1 MRGPVV
7 QRDKETKA
15 NSGEFW
21 SFKQLNSLVMRQII
35 CAGLGI
41 YVDLRINDAGSIQKF
56 GRLQMTVFKSI
67 AIASALVAGT
77 AATAQERFI
86 TIGTG
91 GQTGVYF
98 VVGQSICRLVNRG
111 TADHNLKCTAPST
124 GGSIANINAI
134 KAGDMDMGVAQSDW
148 QYHAYNGTSEFEGK
162 QFDKE
167 RAVFSVHS
175 EPFTVVARADSG
187 VSSFDE
193 LFGKRVNVGNPGSG
207 QRATMDVVLNAM
219 GKSDADFALAS
230 ELKPAEQSA
239 ALGDNK
245 VDAII
250 YTVGHPNGSIQEAT
264 STVDAKLV
272 DVNGPAIDKLV
283 EENPYYAKATIP
295 GGMYA
300 NNPDDTETFGVKATF
315 VTSSDV
321 PDEVVYTVVKAVFDN
336 FDRFKGLHPA
346 FADLKEEDMISAG
359 LSAPLH
365 PGAEKYY
372 KERGWIQ

>member
-1 MRGPVV
+1 M
-7 QRDKETKA
+7 
-15 NSGEFW
+15 
-21 SFKQLNSLVMRQII
+21 
-35 CAGLGI
+35 
-41 YVDLRINDAGSIQKF
+41 KF
-56 GRLQMTVFKSI
+56 VKT
-67 AIASALVAGT
+67 AALVSAALLAGQT
-77 AATAQERFI
+77 VAAQEKFI

-111 TADHNLKCTAPST
+111 TAEHNLKCTAPST

-148 QYHAYNGTSEFEGK
+148 QFHAYNGTSEFNGN
-162 QFDKE
+162 QFSDL
-167 RAVFSVHS
+167 RAVFSVHG

-187 VSSFDE
+187 IETFED

-219 GKSDADFALAS
+219 GRASGDFALAS

-272 DVNGPAIDKLV
+272 SVTGDAIDKLIDQ
-283 EENPYYAKATIP
+283 NSYYAKAIIP
-295 GGMYA
+295 GGLYKG
-300 NNPDDTETFGVKATF
+300 NDEDVETFGVKATF
-315 VTSSDV
+315 VTSASV
-321 PDEVVYTVVKAVFDN
+321 DEDVVYTVVKAVFDN
-336 FDRFKGLHPA
+336 FERFKGLHPA
-346 FADLKEEDMISAG
+346 FANLTEEEMISGG

-372 KERGWIQ
+372 RERGWIE

>member
-1 MRGPVV
+1 M
-7 QRDKETKA
+7 K
-15 NSGEFW
+15 
-21 SFKQLNSLVMRQII
+21 II
-35 CAGLGI
+35 
-41 YVDLRINDAGSIQKF
+41 R
-56 GRLQMTVFKSI
+56 
-67 AIASALVAGT
+67 T
-77 AATAQERFI
+77 AALISAALFAGQGAWAQERFI

-98 VVGQSICRLVNRG
+98 VVGQSICRLVNRESDKHG
-111 TADHNLKCTAPST
+111 LKCTAPST

-134 KAGDMDMGVAQSDW
+134 AAGDMDMGVAQSDW
-148 QYHAYNGTSEFEGK
+148 QYHAYNGTSQFEGK
-162 QFDKE
+162 KVDKL

-175 EPFTVVARADSG
+175 EPFTVVARRDSG
-187 VSSFDE
+187 IKTFED

-207 QRATMDVVLNAM
+207 QRATMDVVLQAM
-219 GKSDADFALAS
+219 GKSEADFALAS

-264 STVDAKLV
+264 STVDAVLV
-272 DVNGPAIDKLV
+272 PVTGPAIDKLV
-283 EENPYYAKATIP
+283 SENPYYAYATIP

-300 NNPDDTETFGVKATF
+300 GNPDDVQTFGVKATF
-315 VTSSDV
+315 VTSADV
-321 PDEVVYTVVKAVFDN
+321 PDDVVYTVVKAVFDN

-346 FADLKEEDMISAG
+346 FANLKEEEMIKDG

-372 KERGWIQ
+372 RERGWIQ

>member
-1 MRGPVV
+1 MKIMKV
-7 QRDKETKA
+7 
-15 NSGEFW
+15 S
-21 SFKQLNSLVMRQII
+21 
-35 CAGLGI
+35 
-41 YVDLRINDAGSIQKF
+41 
-56 GRLQMTVFKSI
+56 
-67 AIASALVAGT
+67 AILAATALVGT
-77 AATAQERFI
+77 SVAAQERFI

-148 QYHAYNGTSEFEGK
+148 QFHAFNGSSEFDGDPY
-162 QFDKE
+162 DKL
-167 RAVFSVHS
+167 RAVFSVHG
-175 EPFTVVARADSG
+175 EPFTVLARADSG
-187 VSSFDE
+187 VTNFED

-207 QRATMDVVLNAM
+207 QRATMDVVLEAM
-219 GKSDADFALAS
+219 GRSTDEFALAS

-272 DVNGPAIDKLV
+272 NVTGEAIEKLIAD
-283 EENPYYAKATIP
+283 NPYYAAATIP
-295 GGMYA
+295 GGIY
-300 NNPDDTETFGVKATF
+300 NGNDDDTQTFGVKATF
-315 VTSSDV
+315 VTSADV
-321 PDEVVYTVVKAVFDN
+321 ADDVVYTVVKAVFDN

-346 FADLKEEDMISAG
+346 FANLKEEDMIADG

-365 PGAEKYY
+365 PGAEQYY
-372 KERGWIQ
+372 RERGWIN

>member
-1 MRGPVV
+1 MKILNV
-7 QRDKETKA
+7 TA
-15 NSGEFW
+15 LAA
-21 SFKQLNSLVMRQII
+21 SF
-35 CAGLGI
+35 
-41 YVDLRINDAGSIQKF
+41 
-56 GRLQMTVFKSI
+56 
-67 AIASALVAGT
+67 AIAAPAV
-77 AATAQERFI
+77 TAQEQFI

-91 GQTGVYF
+91 GQTGVYY

-111 TADHNLKCTAPST
+111 TAEHNLKCTAPST

-134 KAGDMDMGVAQSDW
+134 AAGDMDMGVAQSDW
-148 QYHAYNGTSEFEGK
+148 QYHAYNGSSEFEGK
-162 QFDKE
+162 QVSDL
-167 RAVFSVHS
+167 RAVFSVHG

-187 VSSFDE
+187 AETFDD

-207 QRATMDVVLNAM
+207 QRATMSVVLDAL
-219 GKSDADFALAS
+219 GKSESDFALAS

-264 STVDAKLV
+264 STIEAKILPV
-272 DVNGPAIDKLV
+272 TGEAIDKLV
-283 EENPYYAKATIP
+283 SENPYYAKATIP

-300 NNPDDTETFGVKATF
+300 GTDNDVETFGVKATF
-315 VTSSDV
+315 VTSANVSED
-321 PDEVVYTVVKAVFDN
+321 VVYTVVKAVFDN

-346 FADLKEEDMISAG
+346 FADLKEEDMIADG

-372 KERGWIQ
+372 RERGWIQ

>member
-1 MRGPVV
+1 MKVL
-7 QRDKETKA
+7 KLAAAAAALT
-15 NSGEFW
+15 
-21 SFKQLNSLVMRQII
+21 
-35 CAGLGI
+35 LG
-41 YVDLRINDAGSIQKF
+41 AQG
-56 GRLQMTVFKSI
+56 
-67 AIASALVAGT
+67 AL
-77 AATAQERFI
+77 AQERFI

-91 GQTGVYF
+91 GQTGVYY

-148 QYHAYNGTSEFEGK
+148 QFHAYNGTSQFEGDK
-162 QFDKE
+162 FDKE
-167 RAVFSVHS
+167 RAVFSVHG
-175 EPFTVVARADSG
+175 EPFTVIARADAG
-187 VSSFDE
+187 IESFED
-193 LFGKRVNVGNPGSG
+193 LKGKRVNVGNPGSG
-207 QRATMDVVLNAM
+207 QRATMEVVLNAM
-219 GKSDADFALAS
+219 GWTMDDFALAS

-264 STVDAKLV
+264 STVDARIIPV
-272 DVNGPAIDKLV
+272 TGAAIDKLIAD
-283 EENPYYAKATIP
+283 NPYYASATIP
-295 GGMYA
+295 GGMYSG
-300 NNPDDTETFGVKATF
+300 NESDVTTFGVKATF

-321 PDEVVYTVVKAVFDN
+321 PDDVVYTVVKAVFDN

-346 FADLKEEDMISAG
+346 FANLKEEEMIKDG

-372 KERGWIQ
+372 KERGWM

>member
-1 MRGPVV
+1 MKLAAAAAVFGI
-7 QRDKETKA
+7 
-15 NSGEFW
+15 G
-21 SFKQLNSLVMRQII
+21 
-35 CAGLGI
+35 AGG
-41 YVDLRINDAGSIQKF
+41 A
-56 GRLQMTVFKSI
+56 M
-67 AIASALVAGT
+67 
-77 AATAQERFI
+77 AQERFI

-91 GQTGVYF
+91 GQTGVYY

-111 TADHNLKCTAPST
+111 TAEHNLKCTAPST

-148 QYHAYNGTSEFEGK
+148 QFHAYNGSSEFEGAK
-162 QFDKE
+162 FDKE
-167 RAVFSVHS
+167 RAVFSVHG
-175 EPFTVVARADSG
+175 EPFTVIARADAG
-187 VSSFDE
+187 IESFDD
-193 LFGKRVNVGNPGSG
+193 LKGKRVNVGNPGSG
-207 QRATMDVVLNAM
+207 QRATMEVVL
-219 GKSDADFALAS
+219 DALGWSIDDFALAS

-264 STVDAKLV
+264 STVDARIIPVTGDAIAKLIA
-272 DVNGPAIDKLV
+272 D
-283 EENPYYAKATIP
+283 NPYYAAASIP

-300 NNPDDTETFGVKATF
+300 GNDADVITFGVKATF

-321 PDEVVYTVVKAVFDN
+321 SDDVVYTVVKAVFDN

-346 FADLKEEDMISAG
+346 FANLKEEDMIKDG

-365 PGAEKYY
+365 PGAVKYY
-372 KERGWIQ
+372 KERGWM

>member
-1 MRGPVV
+1 M
-7 QRDKETKA
+7 
-15 NSGEFW
+15 
-21 SFKQLNSLVMRQII
+21 KQLIGSAAVALLL
-35 CAGLGI
+35 AGG
-41 YVDLRINDAGSIQKF
+41 
-56 GRLQMTVFKSI
+56 
-67 AIASALVAGT
+67 
-77 AATAQERFI
+77 ATAQERFI

-91 GQTGVYF
+91 GQTGVYY
-98 VVGQSICRLVNRG
+98 VVGQSICRLVNRNSAETG
-111 TADHNLKCTAPST
+111 LKCTAPST

-148 QYHAYNGTSEFEGK
+148 QYHAYNGTSDFEGNK
-162 QFDKE
+162 FDKL
-167 RAVFSVHS
+167 RAVFSVHP

-187 VSSFDE
+187 IETFDD

-207 QRATMDVVLNAM
+207 QRATMDVVLEAM
-219 GKSDADFALAS
+219 GKSTDDFALAS

-264 STVDAKLV
+264 STVDARLV
-272 DVNGPAIDKLV
+272 DVNGPAIQKLID
-283 EENPYYAKATIP
+283 ENPYYSAATIP

-300 NNPDDTETFGVKATF
+300 GNPDDIETFGVRATF
-315 VTSSDV
+315 VTSADV
-321 PDEVVYTVVKAVFDN
+321 PDDVVYEVVKAVFDN

-346 FADLKEEDMISAG
+346 FANLTPEEMVTQG

-372 KERGWIQ
+372 REQGWLPAS

>member
-1 MRGPVV
+1 MR
-7 QRDKETKA
+7 T
-15 NSGEFW
+15 F
-21 SFKQLNSLVMRQII
+21 
-35 CAGLGI
+35 
-41 YVDLRINDAGSIQKF
+41 RITA
-56 GRLQMTVFKSI
+56 LAAVT
-67 AIASALVAGT
+67 ALSAQV
-77 AATAQERFI
+77 ATAQEKFI

-148 QYHAYNGTSEFEGK
+148 QFHAYNGSSQFEGQK
-162 QFDKE
+162 FDKL
-167 RAVFSVHS
+167 RAVFSVHG

-187 VSSFDE
+187 IASFDD

-219 GKSDADFALAS
+219 GKTDGDFALAS

-272 DVNGPAIDKLV
+272 SVTGEAIDKLV
-283 EENPYYAKATIP
+283 ADNPYYAKATIP
-295 GGMYA
+295 GGLYKGNDA
-300 NNPDDTETFGVKATF
+300 DTETFGVKATF
-315 VTSSDV
+315 VTSADV
-321 PDEVVYTVVKAVFDN
+321 DDDVVYTVVKAVFDN

-346 FADLKEEDMISAG
+346 FANLKEEDMISGG

>member
-1 MRGPVV
+1 M
-7 QRDKETKA
+7 KI
-15 NSGEFW
+15 
-21 SFKQLNSLVMRQII
+21 LNV
-35 CAGLGI
+35 
-41 YVDLRINDAGSIQKF
+41 
-56 GRLQMTVFKSI
+56 T
-67 AIASALVAGT
+67 AIAATVALT
-77 AATAQERFI
+77 APAVTAQEQFI

-91 GQTGVYF
+91 GQTGVYY

-111 TADHNLKCTAPST
+111 TAEHNLKCTAPST

-134 KAGDMDMGVAQSDW
+134 AAGDMDMGVAQSDW
-148 QYHAYNGTSEFEGK
+148 QYHAFNGSSEFEGK
-162 QFDKE
+162 QVSDL
-167 RAVFSVHS
+167 RAVFSVHG

-187 VSSFDE
+187 AESFDD

-207 QRATMDVVLNAM
+207 QRATMSVVLDAL
-219 GKSDADFALAS
+219 GKSESDFSLAS

-264 STVDAKLV
+264 STIDAKILPV
-272 DVNGPAIDKLV
+272 TGEAIDKLV
-283 EENPYYAKATIP
+283 SENPYYAKATIP

-300 NNPDDTETFGVKATF
+300 GTDNDVETFGVKATF
-315 VTSSDV
+315 VTSANVSED
-321 PDEVVYTVVKAVFDN
+321 VVYTVVKAVFDN

-346 FADLKEEDMISAG
+346 FANLKEEDMIADG

-372 KERGWIQ
+372 RERGWIQ

>member
-1 MRGPVV
+1 M
-7 QRDKETKA
+7 KI
-15 NSGEFW
+15 
-21 SFKQLNSLVMRQII
+21 FK
-35 CAGLGI
+35 
-41 YVDLRINDAGSIQKF
+41 
-56 GRLQMTVFKSI
+56 I
-67 AIASALVAGT
+67 AALVSATLLAGQT
-77 AATAQERFI
+77 SFAQERFI

-111 TADHNLKCTAPST
+111 TAEHNLKCTAPST

-148 QYHAYNGTSEFEGK
+148 QFHAYNGSSQFEGDA
-162 QFDKE
+162 FDKL
-167 RAVFSVHS
+167 RAVFSVHG

-187 VSSFDE
+187 VANFED

-219 GKSDADFALAS
+219 GKSADDFALAS

-272 DVNGPAIDKLV
+272 NVTGEAIDKLV
-283 EENPYYAKATIP
+283 ADNPYYAAATIP
-295 GGMYA
+295 GGLYKGNDA
-300 NNPDDTETFGVKATF
+300 DTQTFGVKATF
-315 VTSSDV
+315 VTSADV
-321 PDEVVYTVVKAVFDN
+321 ADDVVYTVVKAVFDN

-346 FADLKEEDMISAG
+346 FATLKEEEMIADG

-372 KERGWIQ
+372 RERGWIQ